1 MAEHTLGQGRAGVAW
16 RAPAPAHRASARHFA
31 PRIPFRAAVPLPI
44 LASLPRDFS
53 PLSLSLSLS
62 LPLSL
67 SLDATSLSILSISL
81 TVTHISLPRSHT
93 LPFSVLCAREQGLK
107 RQAAARDLTV
117 RAPNGAAP
125 RRAQPRRALALAVHA
140 SPSRVE
146 WAGPSCRTRTL
157 SLAESRERSGS
168 VVELARGGG
177 SKVGVVPLRVGRG
190 VHGRCVALAVGG
202 RACASKIC
210 YCFCY
215 VLCPIVQLECF
226 SQVLFR
232 IPIGAGGHPRRVV
245 HAAAAQEGESDQ
257 RYRDRAV
264 PARGSRA
271 FFVVAVISSP
281 WPATGTQ

>member
-1 MAEHTLGQGRAGVAW
+1 MAEHALGQGRAGVAW

-125 RRAQPRRALALAVHA
+125 RRAQPRRALALAVPRE
-140 SPSRVE
+140 SLSSRVGGAVLPDADAKPCGE
-146 WAGPSCRTRTL
+146 PRTVRVSRRAGPRRWKQGGCGSSSCRARRARALRRVGCGWSGVCEQNLLLFLLRSMSHSTTGML
-157 SLAESRERSGS
+157 FSGS
-168 VVELARGGG
+168 VPHPNWCGRPPTQGG
-177 SKVGVVPLRVGRG
+177 S
-190 VHGRCVALAVGG
+190 CCGG
-202 RACASKIC
+202 KESQIRDTETG
-210 YCFCY
+210 
-215 VLCPIVQLECF
+215 LCRP
-226 SQVLFR
+226 
-232 IPIGAGGHPRRVV
+232 
-245 HAAAAQEGESDQ
+245 
-257 RYRDRAV
+257 
-264 PARGSRA
+264 RGSRA